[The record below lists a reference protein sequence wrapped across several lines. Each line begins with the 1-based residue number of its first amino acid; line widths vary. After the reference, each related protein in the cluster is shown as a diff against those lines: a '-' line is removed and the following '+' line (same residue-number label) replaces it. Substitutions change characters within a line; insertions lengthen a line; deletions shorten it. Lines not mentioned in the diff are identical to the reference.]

1 MLEYS
6 RKTPTE
12 TGEQIMKKHRI
23 PALIL
28 VVAVLFSLLCLP
40 AAATEVSTQNAT
52 ADLQLQCKSA
62 ILIDANHG
70 QILYEQHA
78 YEKAFPASLTKI
90 MTMLLTL
97 EAIDAGT
104 ISTDTMV
111 TVSDYAAQ
119 IDFAGEST
127 ADLKSGEQLSVI
139 DLLYCLMLPS
149 ANDAAKALA
158 EHIGGSVDSF
168 VEMMNRRAAE
178 LGCQNTQFLNP
189 NGVQE
194 QEHYSCAY
202 DIALMFRQAMSYE
215 LFLKIIGT
223 AEYTISATNLSEA
236 RTFQNTN
243 GLISEL
249 HSSGYVYDKCI
260 GGKTGSTLSAGK
272 CLVSA
277 ANNGEFSII
286 SVIMGSDSI
295 VVQDGSTREGHFV
308 ETTRLFEY
316 GFQNFQSVTLPRT
329 NEVAATVEVALS
341 EDGNEVALIPQGTI
355 SLVVPTTAAEDM
367 IRTQVTLTETSVTAP
382 VEKGQVMGTVRFY
395 QGDEAVG
402 ELDLVT
408 ERSMSFSKKLLRK
421 QNRKEFW
428 EKNGGWIITVLI
440 LIPVLPIVA
449 LCTIRFI
456 NIQRAKRRRQRRKA
470 AARARIKK

>member
-1 MLEYS
+1 M
-6 RKTPTE
+6 
-12 TGEQIMKKHRI
+12 
-23 PALIL
+23 
-28 VVAVLFSLLCLP
+28 
-40 AAATEVSTQNAT
+40 
-52 ADLQLQCKSA
+52 
-62 ILIDANHG
+62 
-70 QILYEQHA
+70 
-78 YEKAFPASLTKI
+78 
-90 MTMLLTL
+90 
-97 EAIDAGT
+97 
-104 ISTDTMV
+104 
-111 TVSDYAAQ
+111 
-119 IDFAGEST
+119 
-127 ADLKSGEQLSVI
+127 
-139 DLLYCLMLPS
+139 
-149 ANDAAKALA
+149 
-158 EHIGGSVDSF
+158 
-168 VEMMNRRAAE
+168 
-178 LGCQNTQFLNP
+178 GCQNTQFLNP

-408 ERSMSFSKKLLRK
+408 ERSMSLSEKLLRK